1 MQRLKFI
8 IVPVLLAIL
17 VFLGMDYFKLA
28 VESPEL
34 SEQDTAVAFN
44 GYSEGI
50 NSVHYDELGKIQYTM
65 SANRQIS
72 YIDAETVL
80 EEPFIQL
87 YQENDSRWNI
97 VAKSGRISAARNE
110 LTDVD
115 EIVLSGGV
123 EVYRLDQL
131 GNRTVLATEVLT
143 IDPALD
149 VLTTDNPVSMVGN
162 NFEQSATGMRINLD
176 SEEYI
181 FYQDTR
187 GRYAAPRN

>member
-8 IVPVLLAIL
+8 IVPVLLATL
-17 VFLGMDYFKLA
+17 VFLGMDYFNQT
-28 VESPEL
+28 VESPET
-34 SEQDTAVAFN
+34 SEQETAIAFN

-65 SANRQIS
+65 SASRQIS
-72 YIDAETVL
+72 YIDAETLL

-131 GNRTVLATEVLT
+131 GNRTVLATEELT

-149 VLTTDNPVSMVGN
+149 VLTTDNAVSMVGT